1 MKFAVEIVRLK
12 QIKTKRGKDP
22 GQDMAFL
29 TIEDNSC
36 SLDNAVCFPNIWK
49 ECKDAI
55 YEGNVVLIHGERDKD
70 SLVVQRVWQI

>member
-12 QIKTKRGKDP
+12 QVKTKRGKDP

-29 TIEDNSC
+29 TIV
-36 SLDNAVCFPNIWK
+36 DNAVCFPKTWS

-55 YEGNVVLIHGERDKD
+55 YEGNVVLIHGERDND